1 MKMRRYF
8 YLSLKFPVSI
18 KKWRKCMNYYL
29 DAWRNFA
36 VFSGRATRTDFWMFV
51 LFNIL
56 ALIVLLVLG
65 SLIKPLIFLYGL
77 YCLAVIIPNLAITV
91 RRLHDTSRSG
101 WWWFIGFVPVVGG
114 IILLVFMCLPSTPG
128 PNQYG
133 E

>member
-1 MKMRRYF
+1 
-8 YLSLKFPVSI
+8 
-18 KKWRKCMNYYL
+18 MNYYL